1 MSIKWHRAPLCAY
14 RVMCIL
20 QSDLFMNMKK
30 CLLLLAVLFC
40 NISGL
45 YAQEEDVVSWTYT
58 KYSFGSQST
67 ATITVSDAQ
76 LDDDGVVAN
85 YFQTKNGIRYYA
97 TDIKIIGSRCFYLYG
112 VNRER
117 RPVEKYLVSEGP
129 FGEAHFLPVSFD
141 GRELSSPYGGY
152 TLNVPPFNPNV
163 NYGVGN
169 MPMGSSSGSYGGGS
183 YGGGSSSSSSSSSV
197 CRSCEFPGN
206 GKCKS
211 CGGSGRIDK
220 GFGLGQTTCPNCKG
234 TGKCQWCNGRGR

>member
-1 MSIKWHRAPLCAY
+1 
-14 RVMCIL
+14 
-20 QSDLFMNMKK
+20 MNIKK
-30 CLLLLAVLFC
+30 CLLYLAVLFC

-45 YAQEEDVVSWTYT
+45 YAQDEEVVSWTYT
-58 KYSFGSQST
+58 KFSFGSQSK
-67 ATITVSDAQ
+67 ATITVSNNQ
-76 LDDDGVVAN
+76 LDDNGVVAN

-97 TDIKIIGSRCFYLYG
+97 TEIQQIGSRCFYLYG

-141 GRELSSPYGGY
+141 GREYSSPFNPNVNYGGY
-152 TLNVPPFNPNV
+152 TLKLPPFNPNF

-183 YGGGSSSSSSSSSV
+183 NGSASSSSSSV
-197 CRSCEFPGN
+197 CRSCALPGN

-211 CGGSGRIDK
+211 CGGTGRIDK

-234 TGKCQWCNGRGR
+234 TGKCQWCNGKGK

>member
-1 MSIKWHRAPLCAY
+1 M
-14 RVMCIL
+14 
-20 QSDLFMNMKK
+20 
-30 CLLLLAVLFC
+30 
-40 NISGL
+40 
-45 YAQEEDVVSWTYT
+45 
-58 KYSFGSQST
+58 
-67 ATITVSDAQ
+67 
-76 LDDDGVVAN
+76 VAK

-97 TDIKIIGSRCFYLYG
+97 TEIQQIGSRCFYLYG

-141 GRELSSPYGGY
+141 GREYSSPFNPNVNYGGY
-152 TLNVPPFNPNV
+152 TLKLPPFNPNV

-183 YGGGSSSSSSSSSV
+183 NGGSSSSSSSSV
-197 CRSCEFPGN
+197 CRSCELPGN
-206 GKCKS
+206 GRCKS

-234 TGKCQWCNGRGR
+234 TGKCQWCNGKGKY

>member
-1 MSIKWHRAPLCAY
+1 MY
-14 RVMCIL
+14 
-20 QSDLFMNMKK
+20 
-30 CLLLLAVLFC
+30 LAVLLC

-45 YAQEEDVVSWTYT
+45 YAQDEEVVSWTYT
-58 KYSFGSQST
+58 KFSFGSQSK
-67 ATITVSDAQ
+67 ATITISDNQ
-76 LDDDGVVAN
+76 LDDNGVVAN

-97 TDIKIIGSRCFYLYG
+97 TEIQQIGSRCFYLYG

-129 FGEAHFLPVSFD
+129 FGEAHILPVSFD
-141 GRELSSPYGGY
+141 GREYSSPFNPNVNYGGY
-152 TLNVPPFNPNV
+152 TLKLPPFNPNF

-183 YGGGSSSSSSSSSV
+183 NGSASSSSSSV
-197 CRSCEFPGN
+197 CRSCELPGN

-234 TGKCQWCNGRGR
+234 TGKCQWCNGKGK

>member
-1 MSIKWHRAPLCAY
+1 
-14 RVMCIL
+14 MCIL

-58 KYSFGSQST
+58 KFFMGSQST

-76 LDDDGVVAN
+76 LNDDGVVAN

-117 RPVEKYLVSEGP
+117 KPVEKYLVSEGP
-129 FGEAHFLPVSFD
+129 FGEANFLPVSFD
-141 GRELSSPYGGY
+141 GRETSSPYGRY

-220 GFGLGQTTCPNCKG
+220 GFGLGQITCPNCKG
-234 TGKCQWCNGRGR
+234 TGKCQWCNGRGK

>member
-1 MSIKWHRAPLCAY
+1 
-14 RVMCIL
+14 
-20 QSDLFMNMKK
+20 MNMKK

-58 KYSFGSQST
+58 KFFMGSQST

-76 LDDDGVVAN
+76 LNDDGVVAN
-85 YFQTKNGIRYYA
+85 YLQTKNGIRYYA

-117 RPVEKYLVSEGP
+117 KPVEKYLVSEGP
-129 FGEAHFLPVSFD
+129 FGEANFLPVSFD
-141 GRELSSPYGGY
+141 GRETSSPYGRY

-234 TGKCQWCNGRGR
+234 TGKCQWCNGKGR

>member
-1 MSIKWHRAPLCAY
+1 
-14 RVMCIL
+14 
-20 QSDLFMNMKK
+20 MNMKK

-40 NISGL
+40 NVCGL
-45 YAQEEDVVSWTYT
+45 YAQDENVVSWTYT
-58 KYSFGSQST
+58 KYFMGSQST
-67 ATITVSDAQ
+67 ATITVSDTQ
-76 LDDDGVVAN
+76 LNDNGEVAN
-85 YFQTKNGIRYYA
+85 YIQTKNGIRYYM
-97 TDIKIIGSRCFYLYG
+97 TEIKKIGSRCFYLYG

-129 FGEAHFLPVSFD
+129 FGEAQFLPVSFD
-141 GRELSSPYGGY
+141 GRETSSPYGGY

-183 YGGGSSSSSSSSSV
+183 YGGGSSSSSSSSSSSV

-234 TGKCQWCNGRGR
+234 TGKCQWCNGKGR

>member
-1 MSIKWHRAPLCAY
+1 
-14 RVMCIL
+14 
-20 QSDLFMNMKK
+20 MNIKK
-30 CLLLLAVLFC
+30 CLLYLAVLLC

-45 YAQEEDVVSWTYT
+45 YAQDEEVVSWTYT
-58 KYSFGSQST
+58 KFSFGSQSK
-67 ATITVSDAQ
+67 ATITVSDNQ
-76 LDDDGVVAN
+76 LDDNGVVAN
-85 YFQTKNGIRYYA
+85 YFQTKNEIRYYA
-97 TDIKIIGSRCFYLYG
+97 TEIQQIGSRCFYLYG

-141 GRELSSPYGGY
+141 GREYSSPFNPNVNYGGY
-152 TLNVPPFNPNV
+152 TLKLPPFNPNF

-183 YGGGSSSSSSSSSV
+183 NGSASSSSSSV
-197 CRSCEFPGN
+197 CRSCELPGN

-234 TGKCQWCNGRGR
+234 TGKCQWCNGKGK